1 MDQRRRATS
10 GLERS
15 GLGTVSGTYFCSKCR
30 HSRRERRA
38 HPSGVGAPRAP
49 PAPAHM
55 RRPPGR
61 SRSGFSSRPT
71 LTRRY
76 WLKRSGSGPTGAVS
90 AGRRMLEGVG
100 HLSPGRCKAAKSG
113 ANPVLSRNCDAPRG
127 RARSTAGA
135 ERTPAL
141 GGKGGSSGS
150 RRRASSSADRGGFS
164 SADTQSS
171 RGPGRRSARANT
183 PQHLRRS
190 SRSRGAAARTRPS
203 RSGGCAESSSSL
215 KR

>member
-38 HPSGVGAPRAP
+38 HPSGVGGPRAP

-100 HLSPGRCKAAKSG
+100 HISPGRCKAAKSG

-127 RARSTAGA
+127 RARSTACA

-141 GGKGGSSGS
+141 GGRAVRAAPAAGPPPPLNEEVLHQRTLS
-150 RRRASSSADRGGFS
+150 RVATPAVAAPEQKRRNACADLRALLERRQGL
-164 SADTQSS
+164 
-171 RGPGRRSARANT
+171 GPRSLEVAPRAARA
-183 PQHLRRS
+183 
-190 SRSRGAAARTRPS
+190 
-203 RSGGCAESSSSL
+203 
-215 KR
+215 